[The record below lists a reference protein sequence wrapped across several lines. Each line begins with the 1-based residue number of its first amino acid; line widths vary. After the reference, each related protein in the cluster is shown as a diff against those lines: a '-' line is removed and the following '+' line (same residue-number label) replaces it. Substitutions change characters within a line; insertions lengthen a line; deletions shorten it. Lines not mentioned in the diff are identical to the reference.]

1 MRDWS
6 PAWVV
11 RWLFASEPGTYGSED
26 PPLRGRKTKN
36 GSKDPPL
43 QRHGRYGSKDPSQP
57 GHGKTEGLLPRW
69 IFLRAL
75 GLIYYSAFFSL
86 AFQIKGLIGP
96 QGILPANEYLR
107 GVAEQFGRVGYWYA
121 PTLLWF
127 SSGRHMLTGICWV
140 GMIASVLL
148 VLNLWPRGMLA
159 ICFVCFLSF
168 VSAAQDFSA
177 YQSDGMLL
185 EAGFLSLFYAPRGF
199 RPGWGEGSPPSR
211 ASWFLLVWECLRIYS
226 ESGVGKIMGGD
237 PEWRNFTALDDYYQN
252 GPLPTWIGWYMQ
264 HWPHWFHAATAF
276 GTLALELGLVW
287 MMFLPRWFRIVCF
300 CIVTPWQIGIILSA
314 NYTFLNYLVLALGFL
329 LLDDRLLERFLPRR
343 WREDF
348 GSRQEEKRQPDCR
361 TPQKALN
368 ESGVAQ
374 DTSSVTPPNSG
385 KRWRGT
391 LRKQWAALKLAITAV
406 MLAWIFYATTA
417 QMMWMVKPVGLP
429 TTPVSALEPF
439 RIANRYG
446 LFEVMTRGRYE
457 IEFQGSD
464 DGQNWR
470 VYPFRFKP
478 QDPAKAPG
486 IYAPYQ
492 PRFDWNLWF
501 ASLSTWRQEP
511 MVPRTEQAL
520 LRGSPDVLLLFA
532 GNPFPKAP
540 PRQVR
545 AVLWQYWFTTPQEK
559 RANGI
564 WWRREQ
570 LGLYAPTLER
580 EADGRIVVQEWPT
593 MVEPRE

>member
-1 MRDWS
+1 MKDWS
-6 PAWVV
+6 PASAV
-11 RWLFASEPGTYGSED
+11 RWLFASEA
-26 PPLRGRKTKN
+26 
-36 GSKDPPL
+36 
-43 QRHGRYGSKDPSQP
+43 
-57 GHGKTEGLLPRW
+57 GKADALLPRW
-69 IFLRAL
+69 MFLRAL

-86 AFQIKGLIGP
+86 VFQIKGLIGP
-96 QGILPANEYLR
+96 QGILPAGEYLR
-107 GVAEQFGRVGYWYA
+107 AVAEQFGRLGYWYA

-168 VSAAQDFSA
+168 VSAAQDFSG

-185 EAGFLSLFYAPRGF
+185 EAGFISLFFAPRGL
-199 RPGWGEGSPPSR
+199 RPGLGEASPPSR
-211 ASWFLLVWECLRIYS
+211 ASWFLLLWECFRIYF
-226 ESGVGKIMGGD
+226 ESGVAKIMSGD
-237 PEWRNFTALDDYYQN
+237 PEWRNFAALDDYYQN

-264 HWPHWFHAATAF
+264 HLPHRFQAAMSF
-276 GTLALELGLVW
+276 GTLALELVLVW
-287 MMFLPRWFRIVCF
+287 MIFLPRRFRIVCF
-300 CIVTPWQIGIILSA
+300 CILTPWQIGIILSA

-329 LLDDRLLERFLPRR
+329 LLDDNLLKQFLPER
-343 WREDF
+343 WKRDEGRTASERESSQAKEKTSGF
-348 GSRQEEKRQPDCR
+348 GLALQETLPDKEFVGDQR
-361 TPQKALN
+361 GRP
-368 ESGVAQ
+368 EERHWQ
-374 DTSSVTPPNSG
+374 D
-385 KRWRGT
+385 T
-391 LRKQWAALKLAITAV
+391 LRKQWVALKLAMTAV
-406 MLAWIFYATTA
+406 MLSWIFYVTA
-417 QMMWMVKPVGLP
+417 VEMIWMVKPVELP
-429 TTPVSALEPF
+429 TTPVSVLDPF

-446 LFEVMTRGRYE
+446 LFAIMTRGRYE

-464 DGQNWR
+464 DGQNWL

-501 ASLSTWRQEP
+501 ASLSTWREEP
-511 MVPRTEQAL
+511 MIVPRTERDL
-520 LRGSPDVLLLFA
+520 LRGSVDVLQLFA
-532 GNPFPKAP
+532 GNPFTKAP
-540 PRQVR
+540 PKQVR
-545 AVLWQYWFTTPQEK
+545 AVLWQYWFTTPEEK
-559 RANGI
+559 RATGM

-580 EADGRIVVQEWPT
+580 EADGRIVVLQWPQ

>member
-11 RWLFASEPGTYGSED
+11 RWLFASEPGTYVSED

-43 QRHGRYGSKDPSQP
+43 QGHGRYGSKDPSQP

-127 SSGRHMLTGICWV
+127 SSGRHLLTGICWV

-185 EAGFLSLFYAPRGF
+185 EAGFISLFYAPRGF
-199 RPGWGEGSPPSR
+199 RPGWGETSPPSR
-211 ASWFLLVWECLRIYS
+211 ASWFLLVWECFRIYF

-237 PEWRNFTALDDYYQN
+237 PEWRNFTAIDDYYQN

-300 CIVTPWQIGIILSA
+300 CIVTPWQMGIILSA

-329 LLDDRLLERFLPRR
+329 LLDDGILKCSLPRR
-343 WREDF
+343 WKAKF
-348 GSRQEEKRQPDCR
+348 PVGQEARPVAEESAGRNWR
-361 TPQKALN
+361 NAL
-368 ESGVAQ
+368 S
-374 DTSSVTPPNSG
+374 
-385 KRWRGT
+385 
-391 LRKQWAALKLAITAV
+391 KQWTALQLSITAV
-406 MLAWIFYATTA
+406 MLMWIFYATTA
-417 QMMWMVKPVGLP
+417 QMAWMVKPVGLP

-457 IEFQGSD
+457 IEFLGSD

-545 AVLWQYWFTTPQEK
+545 AVLWQYWFTTPEEK

-580 EADGRIVVQEWPT
+580 EADGRIVVLEWPT